1 MIKNAV
7 VSEETLIKVPFHD
20 VDMLRIAWHGHYVK
34 YFEVA
39 RCELFEK
46 LGYGYLDMVA
56 SGYAW
61 PVIDLNI
68 RYAKPAEY
76 DQNIIVTSAVVEYEN
91 RLKVQYEIRDEK
103 TGARLTK
110 GHTVQVAVDMKT
122 NEMCFASP
130 KILLDKLGV
139 LDEE

>member
-1 MIKNAV
+1 MIKNAI
-7 VSEETLIKVPFHD
+7 VSAETLIKIPFHD
-20 VDMLRIAWHGHYVK
+20 VDMMRIAWHGHYVK

-39 RCELFEK
+39 RCELFDDV
-46 LGYGYLDMVA
+46 GYGYMDMVN

-68 RYAKPAEY
+68 RYVKPATFE
-76 DQNIIVTSAVVEYEN
+76 QNVIVTSAVVEYES
-91 RLKVQYEIRDEK
+91 RLKIQYEIHDEK
-103 TGARLTK
+103 TGERLTK

-130 KILLDKLGV
+130 QILLDKLGV
-139 LDEE
+139 E

>member
-1 MIKNAV
+1 VIKNAI
-7 VSEETLIKVPFHD
+7 VSAETLIKIPFHD
-20 VDMLRIAWHGHYVK
+20 VDMMRIAWHGHYVK

-39 RCELFEK
+39 RCELFDDV
-46 LGYGYLDMVA
+46 GYGYMDMVN

-68 RYAKPAEY
+68 RYAKPATFE
-76 DQNIIVTSAVVEYEN
+76 QNVIVTSAVVEYEN
-91 RLKVQYEIRDEK
+91 RLKIRYEIHDEK

-130 KILLDKLGV
+130 QILLDKLGV
-139 LDEE
+139 E

>member
-1 MIKNAV
+1 MIKNAI
-7 VSEETLIKVPFHD
+7 VSAETTIKVPFHD

-39 RCELFEK
+39 RCELFET

-56 SGYAW
+56 SGYSW

-68 RYAKPAEY
+68 RYAKPAQY
-76 DQNIIVTSAVVEYEN
+76 DQDIVVTSAVVEYEN
-91 RLKVQYEIRDEK
+91 RLKIQYEIHDEK
-103 TGARLTK
+103 TGVRLTR
-110 GHTVQVAVDMKT
+110 GHTVQVAVDMKN

-130 KILLDKLGV
+130 QILLDRLGV
-139 LDEE
+139 KDV

>member
-1 MIKNAV
+1 MIKNAI
-7 VSEETLIKVPFHD
+7 VSAETLIKIPFHD
-20 VDMLRIAWHGHYVK
+20 VDMMRIAWHGHYVK

-39 RCELFEK
+39 RCELFDDV
-46 LGYGYLDMVA
+46 GYGYMDMVN

-68 RYAKPAEY
+68 RYAKPATFE
-76 DQNIIVTSAVVEYEN
+76 QNVIVTSAVVEYEH
-91 RLKVQYEIRDEK
+91 RLKIRYEIHDEK

-130 KILLDKLGV
+130 QILLDKLGV
-139 LDEE
+139 E

>member
-1 MIKNAV
+1 MIKNAI
-7 VSEETLIKVPFHD
+7 VSAETLIKIPFHD
-20 VDMLRIAWHGHYVK
+20 VDMMRIAWHGHYVK

-39 RCELFEK
+39 RCELFDDV
-46 LGYGYLDMVA
+46 GYGYMDMVN

-68 RYAKPAEY
+68 RYAKPATFE
-76 DQNIIVTSAVVEYEN
+76 QNVIVTSAVVEYEN
-91 RLKVQYEIRDEK
+91 RLKIRYEIHDEK

-130 KILLDKLGV
+130 QILLDKLGV
-139 LDEE
+139 E

>member
-1 MIKNAV
+1 MIKNAI
-7 VSEETLIKVPFHD
+7 VSAETLIKIPFHD
-20 VDMLRIAWHGHYVK
+20 VDMMRIAWHGHYVK

-39 RCELFEK
+39 RCELFDDV
-46 LGYGYLDMVA
+46 GYGYMDMVN

-61 PVIDLNI
+61 PVIDLNV
-68 RYAKPAEY
+68 RYVKPATFE
-76 DQNIIVTSAVVEYEN
+76 QNVIVTSAVVEYEN
-91 RLKVQYEIRDEK
+91 RLKIQYEIHDEK

-130 KILLDKLGV
+130 QILLDKLGV
-139 LDEE
+139 E

>member
-1 MIKNAV
+1 VIKNAI
-7 VSEETLIKVPFHD
+7 VSAETLIKIPFHD
-20 VDMLRIAWHGHYVK
+20 VDMMRIAWHGHYVK

-39 RCELFEK
+39 RCELFDDV
-46 LGYGYLDMVA
+46 GYGYMDMVN

-61 PVIDLNI
+61 PVIDLNV
-68 RYAKPAEY
+68 RYVKPATFE
-76 DQNIIVTSAVVEYEN
+76 QNVIVTSAVVEYEN
-91 RLKVQYEIRDEK
+91 RLKIQYEIHDEK

-130 KILLDKLGV
+130 QILLDKLGV
-139 LDEE
+139 E

>member
-1 MIKNAV
+1 VIKNAI
-7 VSEETLIKVPFHD
+7 VSAETLIKIPFHD
-20 VDMLRIAWHGHYVK
+20 VDMMRIAWHGHYVK

-39 RCELFEK
+39 RCELFDDV
-46 LGYGYLDMVA
+46 GYGYMDMVN

-68 RYAKPAEY
+68 RYVKPATFE
-76 DQNIIVTSAVVEYEN
+76 QNVIVTSAVVEYES
-91 RLKVQYEIRDEK
+91 RLKIQYEIHDEK
-103 TGARLTK
+103 TGERLTK

-130 KILLDKLGV
+130 QILLDKLGV
-139 LDEE
+139 E

>member
-1 MIKNAV
+1 MIKNAI
-7 VSEETLIKVPFHD
+7 VSAETLIKIPFHD
-20 VDMLRIAWHGHYVK
+20 VDMMRIAWHGHYVK

-39 RCELFEK
+39 RCELFDDV
-46 LGYGYLDMVA
+46 GYGYMDMVN

-68 RYAKPAEY
+68 RYAKPATFE
-76 DQNIIVTSAVVEYEN
+76 QNVIVTSAVVEYEN
-91 RLKVQYEIRDEK
+91 RLKIRYEIHDEK
-103 TGARLTK
+103 TGERLTK

-130 KILLDKLGV
+130 RILLDKLGV
-139 LDEE
+139 E

>member
-1 MIKNAV
+1 MIKNAII
-7 VSEETLIKVPFHD
+7 SAETLIKIPFHD
-20 VDMLRIAWHGHYVK
+20 VDMMRIAWHGHYVK

-39 RCELFEK
+39 RCELFDDV
-46 LGYGYLDMVA
+46 GYGYIDMVN

-61 PVIDLNI
+61 PVIDLNV
-68 RYAKPAEY
+68 RYAKPATFE
-76 DQNIIVTSAVVEYEN
+76 QNVIVTSAVVEYEN
-91 RLKVQYEIRDEK
+91 RLKIQYEIHDEK

-110 GHTVQVAVDMKT
+110 GYTVQVAVDMKS

-139 LDEE
+139 E